1 MDVDEQLAGVFRSVM
16 SVEATHYTVKI
27 LQLNVL
33 EEIK

>member
-1 MDVDEQLAGVFRSVM
+1 MDVDEQLAEVFRSFM
-16 SVEATHYTVKI
+16 SVEVTHYTVKI